1 MSTEQIRTRE
11 RIDEEVSASAGACT
25 TLFDANTLCVKCNNI
40 MSFYIVVLIGLQK
53 EISI

>member
-1 MSTEQIRTRE
+1 MPTEQIRTRE
-11 RIDEEVSASAGACT
+11 RIDEEVSASASACT

-40 MSFYIVVLIGLQK
+40 MSFYIVVLKKKKK